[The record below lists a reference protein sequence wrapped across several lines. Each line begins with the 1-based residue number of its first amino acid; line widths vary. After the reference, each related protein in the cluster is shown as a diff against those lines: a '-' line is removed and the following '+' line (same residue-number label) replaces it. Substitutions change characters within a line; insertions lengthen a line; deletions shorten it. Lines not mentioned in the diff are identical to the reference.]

1 MDGVKDYWKN
11 PLFLVGMFLCVVG
24 TLAAITGEH
33 HIGVWSELAGF
44 GIIVLSIFLMNKN
57 SEEKVH

>member
-24 TLAAITGEH
+24 TLAAITGAH
-33 HIGVWSELAGF
+33 HFGVWSELGGF
-44 GIIVLSIFLMNKN
+44 AIIVAAIYLINQN